1 MPFFIQPPPRVEIP
15 KTIMEYVESDLSEDL
30 LDVEPELKNL
40 HLDEDFFEHVYMK
53 DKFFNLTSAWE
64 SKTKLHSSISKIIED
79 ENFRKIVEM
88 GDKAIPLIIE
98 EIDKKPSTLVWALNL
113 ITQSSLQ
120 SNQRL
125 TVTEACSRWVKI
137 WRSNQNAV

>member
-1 MPFFIQPPPRVEIP
+1 MPFFIQPPPPVEIP

-40 HLDEDFFEHVYMK
+40 HLDEDSFEHVYMK

-125 TVTEACSRWVKI
+125 TVTEACSRWAKL

>member
-1 MPFFIQPPPRVEIP
+1 MPFFIQPPPPVEIP

-40 HLDEDFFEHVYMK
+40 HLDEDSFEHVYMK

-79 ENFRKIVEM
+79 ENFKKIVEM

-125 TVTEACSRWVKI
+125 TVTEACSRWAKL

>member
-1 MPFFIQPPPRVEIP
+1 MPFFIQPPPPVEIP

-40 HLDEDFFEHVYMK
+40 HLDEDSFEYVYMK

-79 ENFRKIVEM
+79 ENFKKIVEM

-125 TVTEACSRWVKI
+125 TVTEACSRWAKL

>member
-1 MPFFIQPPPRVEIP
+1 MPFFIQPPPPVEIP

-40 HLDEDFFEHVYMK
+40 HLDEDSFEHVYMK

-79 ENFRKIVEM
+79 ENFKKIVEM

-98 EIDKKPSTLVWALNL
+98 EIDRKPSTLVWALNL

-125 TVTEACSRWVKI
+125 TVTEACSRWAKL